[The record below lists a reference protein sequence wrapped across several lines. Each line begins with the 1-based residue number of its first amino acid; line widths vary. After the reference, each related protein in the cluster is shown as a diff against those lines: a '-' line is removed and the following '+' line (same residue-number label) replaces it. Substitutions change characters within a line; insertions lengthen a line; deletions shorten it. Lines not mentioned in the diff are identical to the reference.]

1 MNERMEDKSKIAE
14 SLFNPDVSAI
24 MAELE
29 DGAKESIYLEEKLGV
44 TQGEIRTR
52 LAYLIE
58 TGFVLVSKSPI
69 AYSVDHD
76 KLAKFMENDE
86 NYRGVVDG
94 LTELDSYLN

>member
-1 MNERMEDKSKIAE
+1 MSYDKAKVAE
-14 SLFNPDVSAI
+14 SLFDQNVSVI

-29 DGAKESIYLEEKLGV
+29 SGPKESAVLSSGLGISES
-44 TQGEIRTR
+44 EIKNR

-58 TGFVLVSKSPI
+58 TGFVTISGTS
-69 AYSVDHD
+69 YGVDSE

-86 NYRGVVDG
+86 NYKGVVDG

>member
-1 MNERMEDKSKIAE
+1 MSYDKAKVAE
-14 SLFNPDVSAI
+14 ALFDQDVSVI

-29 DGAKESIYLEEKLGV
+29 SGPKESAMLSSSLGIS
-44 TQGEIRTR
+44 ESDIKMR

-58 TGFVLVSKSPI
+58 TGFVIISGT
-69 AYSVDHD
+69 AYSVDSE

-86 NYRGVVDG
+86 NYKGVVDG

>member
-1 MNERMEDKSKIAE
+1 MEDKAKIAE
-14 SLFNPDVSAI
+14 SLFNPDVSVI

-29 DGAKESIYLEEKLGV
+29 DGAKESTHLAEKLAI
-44 TQGEIRTR
+44 TQDEIRMR

-58 TGFVLVSKSPI
+58 TGFVTASGSPLV
-69 AYSVDHD
+69 YGVNHD

-86 NYRGVVDG
+86 NYKSVVDG

>member
-1 MNERMEDKSKIAE
+1 MEDKAKIAE
-14 SLFNPDVSAI
+14 SLFNPDVSVI

-29 DGAKESIYLEEKLGV
+29 DGAKESVYLEEKLGV
-44 TQGEIRTR
+44 PQDEIKIR

-58 TGFVLVSKSPI
+58 TGFVTVTDSPI
-69 AYSVDHD
+69 TYDVNHD

-86 NYRGVVDG
+86 NYKGVVDG

>member
-1 MNERMEDKSKIAE
+1 MSYDKAKVAST
-14 SLFNPDVSAI
+14 LFDQDVSVI

-29 DGAKESIYLEEKLGV
+29 SGPKESTVLSSSLGIS
-44 TQGEIRTR
+44 ESDIKTR

-58 TGFVLVSKSPI
+58 TGFVMVSGT
-69 AYSVDHD
+69 AYSVDSE

-86 NYRGVVDG
+86 NYKGVVDG

>member
-1 MNERMEDKSKIAE
+1 MEDKAKIAE
-14 SLFNPDVSAI
+14 RLFNPDVSVI

-29 DGAKESIYLEEKLGV
+29 DGAKESTYLEEKLGV
-44 TQGEIRTR
+44 AQDEIKTR

-58 TGFVLVSKSPI
+58 TGFVTVTDSPI
-69 AYSVDHD
+69 TYSVNHD

-86 NYRGVVDG
+86 NYKGVVDG

>member
-1 MNERMEDKSKIAE
+1 MSYDKAKVAE
-14 SLFNPDVSAI
+14 SLFDQNVSVI

-29 DGAKESIYLEEKLGV
+29 SGSKESAVLSSSLGISES
-44 TQGEIRTR
+44 EIKNR

-58 TGFVLVSKSPI
+58 TGFVTISGTT
-69 AYSVDHD
+69 YGVDSE

-86 NYRGVVDG
+86 NYKGVVDG